1 MKFNLEGHKS
11 VLLSARPVGKGAGL
25 GVKPPDR
32 VQFFR
37 VCFRDQPVDESVEF
51 GVQNEL
57 KLIFEH
63 VYFQKISLAYTT

>member
-1 MKFNLEGHKS
+1 MQARSKG
-11 VLLSARPVGKGAGL
+11 LLGDTPQQGSNFFPVY
-25 GVKPPDR
+25 
-32 VQFFR
+32 FMN
-37 VCFRDQPVDESVEF
+37 QPVDESVEF

>member
-1 MKFNLEGHKS
+1 MQ
-11 VLLSARPVGKGAGL
+11 ARSKGLL
-25 GVKPPDR
+25 GVTPQQ
-32 VQFFR
+32 VQIFFP
-37 VCFRDQPVDESVEF
+37 VYFMNQPVDESVEF

>member
-1 MKFNLEGHKS
+1 MQ
-11 VLLSARPVGKGAGL
+11 ARSKGLL
-25 GVKPPDR
+25 GVTP
-32 VQFFR
+32 QQGSNFFS
-37 VCFRDQPVDESVEF
+37 VYFMNQPVDESVEF

>member
-1 MKFNLEGHKS
+1 MQ
-11 VLLSARPVGKGAGL
+11 ARSKGLL
-25 GVKPPDR
+25 GVTPHTVLK
-32 VQFFR
+32 FFR
-37 VCFRDQPVDESVEF
+37 VCFRNQPVDQPVDESVEF

>member
-1 MKFNLEGHKS
+1 MQ
-11 VLLSARPVGKGAGL
+11 ARSKGLL
-25 GVKPPDR
+25 GVTP
-32 VQFFR
+32 QQGSNFF
-37 VCFRDQPVDESVEF
+37 PVYFMNQSDESVEF

>member
-1 MKFNLEGHKS
+1 MQ
-11 VLLSARPVGKGAGL
+11 ARSKGLL
-25 GVKPPDR
+25 GVTTQQGSNFLP
-32 VQFFR
+32 VYFTN
-37 VCFRDQPVDESVEF
+37 QPVDESVEF